1 MSVLSVDRGEL
12 LKRFF
17 TPACLP
23 IEAARVANAAN
34 AANALIRFVIASFA
48 K

>member
-12 LKRFF
+12 LKQFF

-23 IEAARVANAAN
+23 IEAAKVAN
-34 AANALIRFVIASFA
+34 AANALIHFVIASFA